1 MLALWP
7 GRDSNSDMAHIVYI
21 TGGARSGKSA
31 FAQQRAEEH
40 IGPLLYVATAEVRD
54 AEMAVRVEKHQQ
66 VRGERWLSL
75 EEPVALAEKITA
87 AATDVAAVL
96 IDCLTLW
103 LSNLLEKYGEDEE
116 VIQHESAKLIA
127 ALAKIDATVYI
138 VSNEVGSGI
147 VPENRLARSFRDLAG
162 LLNQQVAAAA
172 DEAWLVASGLP
183 LKLK

>member
-1 MLALWP
+1 M
-7 GRDSNSDMAHIVYI
+7 
-21 TGGARSGKSA
+21 
-31 FAQQRAEEH
+31 
-40 IGPLLYVATAEVRD
+40 
-54 AEMAVRVEKHQQ
+54 
-66 VRGERWLSL
+66 
-75 EEPVALAEKITA
+75 
-87 AATDVAAVL
+87 
-96 IDCLTLW
+96 
-103 LSNLLEKYGEDEE
+103 EKYGEDED
-116 VIQHESAKLIA
+116 VIRQEAVKLIA